1 MRVSTVLTLALGAV
15 LLFGCTGV
23 IGSEHGVEPP
33 GLADPTPP
41 SIAVDAGF
49 PTEPGLDADQTPIP
63 DAGPLPDGSVTPP
76 PPPPGCNPATA
87 PPVAVRS
94 LRISDVTINQ
104 GVSVPVVD
112 SGASVNNR
120 RAPLVADRDGV
131 LRVFVEPQAGWQTRD
146 VIARLTLNGGP
157 RETQMQVTGPS
168 SATSLTST
176 INFALAPDE
185 LAESSTFSVEL
196 LEVDPC
202 GNYVGTVSGSRYP
215 TASAQSL
222 DVAAAPGPFR
232 IVLVPVRY
240 QADGSN
246 RTPNTDGA
254 TVARFTQGMYGMFP
268 VADFD
273 VLVRQSPLDFD
284 RTISADGGGW
294 TDLLN
299 ECLSLR
305 AADNASPNTY
315 YYCALRPSDNLG
327 DFCGGGCVAGI
338 GPVPSAADTFN
349 RGALGLLYNDDL
361 DTFVHEIGHSLGLP
375 HAPCGVAGDPAFP
388 YSNGGIGVLGF
399 DLEARELISTQ
410 YRDVMGY
417 CDPFWISDYNYDKLY
432 DRLVSVTAQ
441 SVAVLKR
448 GGSPLAFRPVV
459 IDIDG
464 TLTIG
469 DTLWVDDAPLGEPVT
484 AEWIDEAGRSEEVAA
499 TLVRVTHV
507 PGGIIYVPEMQN
519 PPAMIR
525 IPGYGTAGPRQANTP

>member
-15 LLFGCTGV
+15 VFLGCTGV

-33 GLADPTPP
+33 DLAAPTGPSFGVDGGLP
-41 SIAVDAGF
+41 I
-49 PTEPGLDADQTPIP
+49 EPGLDGGQASMT
-63 DAGPLPDGSVTPP
+63 DAGQPA

-87 PPVAVRS
+87 PPLAVRS

-104 GVSVPVVD
+104 GVSVSVVD
-112 SGASVNNR
+112 NAAPVNNR

-131 LRVFVEPQAGWQTRD
+131 LRVFVEPLGGWEPRD
-146 VIARLTLNGGP
+146 VVARLTLDGSP
-157 RETQMQVTGPS
+157 RETQMQVTDAS
-168 SATSLTST
+168 SVASLPST
-176 INFALAPDE
+176 INFTLGPGE
-185 LAESSTFSVEL
+185 LAVSSTFSVEL

-202 GNYVGTVSGSRYP
+202 GTYAGTVSGSRYP
-215 TASAQSL
+215 AASTEPL
-222 DVAAAPGPFR
+222 NAAAPPGPFR

-246 RTPNTDGA
+246 RTPDTSAA

-268 VADFD
+268 VADFE
-273 VLVRQSPLDFD
+273 VSVRQSPLDYD
-284 RTISADGGGW
+284 RTIRADGGGW

-305 AADNASPNTY
+305 AADNASSNTY
-315 YYCALRPSDNLG
+315 YYCALRPSDTLG
-327 DFCGGGCVAGI
+327 GFCGVGCVAGI
-338 GPVPSAADTFN
+338 GPVPSAGDTFN

-399 DLEARELISTQ
+399 DREAQALISTE

-417 CDPFWISDYNYDKLY
+417 CDPVWISDYNYDKLY

-441 SVAVLKR
+441 PVAVLKSV
-448 GGSPLAFRPVV
+448 GSPLALRPVV
-459 IDIDG
+459 IDVDG

-469 DTLWVDDAPLGEPVT
+469 ETLWADDAPLGEFVT
-484 AEWIDEAGRSEEVAA
+484 VEWVDEAGHGEEVAA
-499 TLVRVTHV
+499 ILVRITHV
-507 PGGIIYVPEMQN
+507 PGGIIYVPEMPN
-519 PPAMIR
+519 PPATIR
-525 IPGYGTAGPRQANTP
+525 IPGYGTARPRQLDRP